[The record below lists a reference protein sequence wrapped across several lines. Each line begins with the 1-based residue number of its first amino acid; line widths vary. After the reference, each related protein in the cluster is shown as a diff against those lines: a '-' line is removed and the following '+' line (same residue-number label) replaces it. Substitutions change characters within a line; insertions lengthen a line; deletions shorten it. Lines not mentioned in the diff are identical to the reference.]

1 MGFNGGSNGDA
12 RVEPH
17 LADFEGASAATGS
30 RQPDQS
36 MFEANALSKLIAVLD
51 QANQDEPMQG
61 LSLSQQHAKNS
72 NQDSDRLIDLQ
83 DQVQMFETMG
93 LKNEFQ
99 VSLRNYTVQVL

>member
-1 MGFNGGSNGDA
+1 LHHPGAAGFNGGSNGDA

-17 LADFEGASAATGS
+17 LADFEGVSAATGS

-72 NQDSDRLIDLQ
+72 LQDSDRLIDLQ

-93 LKNEFQ
+93 LKNEF
-99 VSLRNYTVQVL
+99 